1 MLMMI
6 PTSESTLVPNARPRR
21 YSRRYWLRMFR
32 LLMLPVVL
40 LAILLPLLA
49 GAIPTYAIL
58 HGECRDNGMRPDAF
72 GHQWE
77 AITIN
82 ASVGGKFEAY
92 LVAGTNGATIIIP
105 PAHRGGLNNRL
116 EEADVLIRHGYS
128 VLGFESRRCAN
139 MGSLSLGYEEVS
151 EVGDALQ
158 YLQARP
164 DIDPNKI
171 GILGFSS
178 AGATS
183 IMAAARYPEINA
195 VVAEGGYADMGGLVD
210 GDAKLRYPE
219 SLIRLA
225 IRYTYRVVTG
235 NNIEN
240 LSPLD
245 VIANIYPRPILLI
258 YGTDEPSLAGAYDQQ
273 KAAGDNA
280 DLWVV
285 VGANHG
291 GYLSTEPEEYE
302 RRVIEFFDR
311 VLLQPE

>member
-1 MLMMI
+1 
-6 PTSESTLVPNARPRR
+6 
-21 YSRRYWLRMFR
+21 MFR
-32 LLMLPVVL
+32 LLMLPIVL
-40 LAILLPLLA
+40 LAVLLPLLA

-58 HGECRDNGMRPDAF
+58 HGDCADNGKRPDAF

-77 AITIN
+77 AITIK
-82 ASVGGKFEAY
+82 ASVGGEFHAY
-92 LVAGTNGATIIIP
+92 FVAGTNGATIIIP

-116 EEADVLIRHGYS
+116 EEVDVLIRHGYS
-128 VLGFESRRCAN
+128 VLGFESRRCAD

-151 EVGDALQ
+151 EVGDALR
-158 YLQARP
+158 YLQTRV
-164 DIDPNKI
+164 DVDPNRI

-183 IMAAARYPEINA
+183 IMATARYPEIKA

-219 SLIRLA
+219 SLVRLA
-225 IRYTYRVVTG
+225 IRYTYWVITG
-235 NNIEN
+235 NTIEK

-245 VIANIYPRPILLI
+245 AIDEIYPRPILLI

-302 RRVIEFFDR
+302 RRVTEFLDR
-311 VLLQPE
+311 ALLQSE

>member
-1 MLMMI
+1 MMPSNEKPI
-6 PTSESTLVPNARPRR
+6 PITTRPRR
-21 YSRRYWLRMFR
+21 FSRRYWLRMFR
-32 LLMLPVVL
+32 LLMLPIVL

-58 HGECRDNGMRPDAF
+58 HGECGDDGVRPDDF

-82 ASVGGKFEAY
+82 ASAGGKFRAY
-92 LVAGTNGATIIIP
+92 FVAGTNGATIIIP

-116 EEADVLIRHGYS
+116 DEADVLIRHGYS
-128 VLGFESRRCAN
+128 VLGFESRRCAD
-139 MGSLSLGYEEVS
+139 MGSLSLGYKEVS

-158 YLQARP
+158 YLQSRP
-164 DIDPNKI
+164 DVDPDKI

-183 IMAAARYPEINA
+183 IMAAAQYPEIKA
-195 VVAEGGYADMGGLVD
+195 VVAEGGYADMGGLVE

-219 SLIRLA
+219 TLMRISIRL
-225 IRYTYRVVTG
+225 TYRAITG
-235 NNIEN
+235 TNIEK

-245 VIANIYPRPILLI
+245 VIHNIYPRPILLI
-258 YGTDEPSLAGAYDQQ
+258 YGTKEPSLSGAYDQQ
-273 KAAGDNA
+273 EAAGDNA

-285 VGANHG
+285 VGADHG
-291 GYLSTEPEEYE
+291 GYFPTEPEEYE
-302 RRVIEFFDR
+302 RRVIEFFNR
-311 VLLQPE
+311 ALLQSA